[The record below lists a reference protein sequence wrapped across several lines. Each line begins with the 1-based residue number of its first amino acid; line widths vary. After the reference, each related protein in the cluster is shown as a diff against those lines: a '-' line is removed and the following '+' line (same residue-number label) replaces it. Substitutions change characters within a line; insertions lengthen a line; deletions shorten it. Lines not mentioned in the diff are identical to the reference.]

1 MIFHVLV
8 RKSELLA
15 TGRSEPVA
23 RYLMDVESPIQAI
36 LDGTARFTLSNP
48 DKNLND
54 YSVEAFD
61 T

>member
-8 RKSELLA
+8 SRSDLLA
-15 TGRSEPVA
+15 EGRSEPVA
-23 RYLMDVESPIQAI
+23 RYLMDVASPVQAI
-36 LDGTARFTLSNP
+36 LDGTERFMRSNP

-54 YSVEAFD
+54 YSVQALA